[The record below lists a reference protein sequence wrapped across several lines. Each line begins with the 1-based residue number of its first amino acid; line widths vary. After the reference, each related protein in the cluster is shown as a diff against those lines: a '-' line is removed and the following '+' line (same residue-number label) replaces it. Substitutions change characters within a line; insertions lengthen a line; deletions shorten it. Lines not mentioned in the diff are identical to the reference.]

1 MRESVGKNRIAIAN
15 QLTTTSQVTR
25 TTTMLTITMASSRRP
40 LDMTNLISVIKT
52 TTMEVVSRIMTL
64 IIGFSEILKT
74 LNFS

>member
-74 LNFS
+74 LYFS